1 MKGIYSG
8 NHSKIDTTIEGVD
21 SPAGLLGSKRETK
34 MIEIEKEI
42 LVHRGLREIRVTK
55 EILEHRGH
63 LVVMGMGLRA
73 LREIKEIPEHR
84 VHRGH
89 LVVVVL

>member
-1 MKGIYSG
+1 
-8 NHSKIDTTIEGVD
+8 
-21 SPAGLLGSKRETK
+21 
-34 MIEIEKEI
+34 MIEIKKEI

-63 LVVMGMGLRA
+63 LVVKGMGLRV
-73 LREIKEIPEHR
+73 LRVIKEIPEYR
-84 VHRGH
+84 VLMGH